1 MAKIS
6 SKENIVFYG
15 TGRRKNAVARVRLV
29 EGNGKITI
37 NDKNIDEFFGLETL
51 KVIVRQPLTVTNT
64 TAKYDVICTVK
75 GGGFTGQ
82 AGAIRH
88 GIARALNE
96 ANSEFR
102 PSLKSNG
109 FLTRDPRMKERKKY
123 GLKKARKAPQFS
135 KR

>member
-1 MAKIS
+1 MARTKS
-6 SKENIVFYG
+6 VKTVFYG
-15 TGRRKNAVARVRLV
+15 TGRRKKSIARVRLV
-29 EGNGKITI
+29 DGTGVITVNGKS
-37 NDKNIDEFFGLETL
+37 IDEYFGTEVL
-51 KVIVRQPLTVTNT
+51 KTIVKQPLTATNT
-64 TAKYDVICTVK
+64 LAKYDVVAKVI

-96 ANSEFR
+96 ANGEYR
-102 PSLKSNG
+102 PTLKTNG
-109 FLTRDPRMKERKKY
+109 YLTRDPRMKERKKY